1 MYEKKDLNLLKILQK
16 ARILGDSELSSEA
29 LLRSLLSVE
38 NTQINEEEK
47 ALITELLNTIVEA
60 KNKASLSKD

>member
-29 LLRSLLSVE
+29 LLRSLLSAE

-47 ALITELLNTIVEA
+47 ALITELLNTLVEA
-60 KNKASLSKD
+60 KKKASLSKD